1 MTDLLAQLAVWLN
14 AVANGLGTLLA
25 PIALLPGWL
34 SATLVAAVTGVL
46 FLVAFKYTSHQQA
59 IKRVR
64 SDIKANLLALKLFK
78 DSAAVAMHAQ
88 GRILV
93 GAFWL
98 MLLGFVPFLA
108 MIVPACL
115 LLSQLGLWYQ
125 NRPLHVD
132 EEAVVTMKLN
142 GNASAPWPEVY
153 LEPSEA
159 AEVLVGLRVQSQRE
173 IRWSIRAREA
183 GYQRLVFQ
191 VDGDT
196 IDKDLA
202 IGDGL
207 MRVSTI
213 RPGWDWEEILLNP
226 WEKPFPPDSPV
237 QSIAIRR
244 STTDY
249 PERSSWTSG
258 TDWWIGY
265 WFVVSML
272 AGLCFRRWLNVNI

>member
-1 MTDLLAQLAVWLN
+1 MTDLLAHLVVWLN
-14 AVANGLGTLLA
+14 AVANGLGKTLLA

-159 AEVLVGLRVQSQRE
+159 AEVLVGPVRLQSQRE
-173 IRWSIRAREA
+173 ICWSIRAREA
-183 GYQRLVFQ
+183 GYQRLVFH
-191 VDGDT
+191 VDGT
-196 IDKDLA
+196 PTEKDLA
-202 IGDGL
+202 IGNRF
-207 MRVSTI
+207 MRVSSV
-213 RPGWDWEEILLNP
+213 RPGWDWEEILFNP
-226 WEKPFPPDSPV
+226 WEKPFPADSPV
-237 QSIAIRR
+237 QSVTIN
-244 STTDY
+244 Y

>member
-1 MTDLLAQLAVWLN
+1 MTDLLAQLVVWLN
-14 AVANGLGTLLA
+14 AVANGLGRTLLA

-46 FLVAFKYTSHQQA
+46 FLVAFKYTSHQRA

-64 SDIKANLLALKLFK
+64 NDIKANLLALKLFK

-159 AEVLVGLRVQSQRE
+159 AEVLVGPVRVQSQRE
-173 IRWSIRAREA
+173 ICWSIRARET
-183 GYQRLVFQ
+183 GYRRLVFQ
-191 VDGDT
+191 VNGT
-196 IDKDLA
+196 STEKDLA
-202 IGDGL
+202 IGNRF
-207 MRVSTI
+207 MRVSSV
-213 RPGWDWEEILLNP
+213 RPGWDWEEILFNP
-226 WEKPFPPDSPV
+226 WEKPFSADSPV
-237 QSIAIRR
+237 RSIAI
-244 STTDY
+244 DY